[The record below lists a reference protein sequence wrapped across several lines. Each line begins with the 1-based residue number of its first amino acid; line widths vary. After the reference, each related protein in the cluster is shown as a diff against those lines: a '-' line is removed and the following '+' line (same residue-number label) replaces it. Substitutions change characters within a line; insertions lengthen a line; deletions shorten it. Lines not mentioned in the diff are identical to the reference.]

1 MQPTIERLV
10 DTSRFSMAT
19 MHAEVWPLVEA
30 HARLSIHL
38 AALKEQLGLA
48 NYRKLACAILRH
60 IFLIEL
66 VKAPKIETTKFRVR
80 WFPELQDDPRGASFE
95 QCVEMAS
102 ELLTQLANGWL
113 ADDDHHNGLTLF
125 FSHGILPYEVPIDY
139 QTVPPRGD
147 LTSKI
152 HRSGNVVWKC
162 DSTTLRTLRLREFL
176 TDPNTSPD
184 VDFFRNLL
192 KDKVKVKTYLTDRA
206 LTGLYK
212 TNREKRW
219 ETHPQS
225 VQFATHHTCLAI
237 EYKLITQ
244 VCAFNKFPERARDV
258 LQQKGI
264 LPSNLQTFRCP
275 ITLDPISFP
284 SFREELTNP
293 KHGRSAF
300 QIGHLNPLKLD
311 DPKSDAAGHTADNVS
326 WVSEDGN
333 RIQGSLSLAA
343 VRDLL
348 HRIAKNYKDAG
359 ELQP

>member
-10 DTSRFSMAT
+10 ETSRFSMPTLYA
-19 MHAEVWPLVEA
+19 AAWPLVEG
-30 HARLSIHL
+30 HARLSTHL
-38 AALKEQLGLA
+38 PALQQRLGSRD
-48 NYRKLACAILRH
+48 YRKLAYAILRQV
-60 IFLIEL
+60 FLIEL

-80 WFPELQDDPRGASFE
+80 WFSELGTDPRGASFD

-102 ELLTQLANGWL
+102 DLLAQLANGWL
-113 ADDDHHNGLTLF
+113 DANDHLEALNLF
-125 FSHGILPYEVPIDY
+125 FSYGILPYEVPIDY
-139 QTVPPRGD
+139 QAVPPRGD
-147 LTSKI
+147 LASRI
-152 HRSGNVVWKC
+152 HRPENLVWKC
-162 DSTTLRTLRLREFL
+162 DSTTLRTLRLRKFL
-176 TDPNTSPD
+176 TDPDTSPD
-184 VDFFRNLL
+184 VTFFRKLL
-192 KDKVKVKTYLTDRA
+192 DDKVKIKTYLTDRA

-244 VCAFNKFPERARDV
+244 VCAFNDFPEQAR
-258 LQQKGI
+258 GI
-264 LPSNLQTFRCP
+264 LQGQGVLPSDLRTFRCP

-284 SFREELTNP
+284 LFRDELTNP

-311 DPKSDAAGHTADNVS
+311 DPKSDSAGHTADNIS

-333 RIQGSLSLAA
+333 RIQGSLSLMA

-348 HRIAKNYKDAG
+348 QRISKNYQDAG
-359 ELQP
+359 KA